1 MVGLWLKKNGK
12 YGFINDDGKEVVP
25 PIYDRINKFGEY
37 VKDWAKVELNGQKGF
52 ISSDGNIIVPLK
64 YSEIEKFDVVRKNW
78 ALVKDKNEKMGFID
92 KTGKEIIP
100 VQYDSIEAFTK
111 KKGLINDVSKKTE
124 IFDVD

>member
-64 YSEIEKFDVVRKNW
+64 YSEIEKFDVVRDETTHQMKLLSVGTN
-78 ALVKDKNEKMGFID
+78 
-92 KTGKEIIP
+92 
-100 VQYDSIEAFTK
+100 
-111 KKGLINDVSKKTE
+111 VS
-124 IFDVD
+124 